1 MICLIIFKIM
11 EAVMKKSLILIA
23 MLAVATTL
31 FAENDT
37 ISCESDLGKCTYT
50 ISADSFNRECTCRD
64 NTGFADA
71 EIAPEGGTVEATLP
85 TEEECLAELEDTC
98 GNADIFCENEAG
110 ECSMETNGEYNC
122 GCYGIFDGYHSG
134 TAESASEESCNAVLV
149 EHCGTEAA
157 TANTLCSNDP
167 EIFEICLNYAK
178 SFTNTCYEPLTDE
191 EMEAALDLPAE
202 TNDTTAALAACC
214 QDEATRDEFK
224 TSFECLEATES
235 CENKECCETCNV
247 FSLGDEKDDDVIAPA
262 PEDGNADAGD
272 TEVPAE
278 DAVDSDDSA
287 APTDGA
293 DAPTDG
299 AETTAEK
306 EESKSDGCSML
317 FI

>member
-1 MICLIIFKIM
+1 M
-11 EAVMKKSLILIA
+11 EAVMKNSLIFIA
-23 MLAVATTL
+23 MLAIATTL
-31 FAENDT
+31 FAEDNT
-37 ISCESDLGKCTYT
+37 VSCESDLGKCTYT
-50 ISADSFNRECTCRD
+50 LTDSFTRECTCRD

-71 EIAPEGGTVEATLP
+71 EIPPEGGTIDSTLP
-85 TEEECLAELEDTC
+85 TEAECLAELEDVC
-98 GNADIFCENEAG
+98 GNADILCENEAG
-110 ECSMETNGEYNC
+110 ECSMEQNGEYNC

-134 TAESASEESCNAVLV
+134 TADSASEESCSAVLV

-157 TANTLCSNDP
+157 TARTLCTDS
-167 EIFEICLNYAK
+167 EIFNVCLTYAK

-202 TNDTTAALAACC
+202 MNDTTLALAVCC

-247 FSLGDEKDDDVIAPA
+247 FSLEDEKDNDVISPA
-262 PEDGNADAGD
+262 PEDDDNADAGE
-272 TEVPAE
+272 TEVPTG
-278 DAVDSDDSA
+278 DTVDDGNSDDSA
-287 APTDGA
+287 APTDGEN
-293 DAPTDG
+293 APTDG
-299 AETTAEK
+299 TDAPAEK